1 MNANILCFPVFLFFL
16 ILKFSDMYITYNSQ
30 GLTLIKCF
38 GEVLGDAM
46 SSNTSF
52 LVESDYWTTNDV
64 LQLLISCV
72 KRYVPGTPSFRL
84 HLLF

>member
-1 MNANILCFPVFLFFL
+1 MNANILCFPVFLFIL
-16 ILKFSDMYITYNSQ
+16 ILKFSDMYIAYNSQ

-64 LQLLISCV
+64 LQL
-72 KRYVPGTPSFRL
+72 
-84 HLLF
+84 